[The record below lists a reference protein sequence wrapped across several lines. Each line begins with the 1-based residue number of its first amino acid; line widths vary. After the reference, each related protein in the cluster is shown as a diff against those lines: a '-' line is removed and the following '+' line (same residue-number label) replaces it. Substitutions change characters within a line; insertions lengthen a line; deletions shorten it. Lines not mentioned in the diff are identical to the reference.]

1 MMVGWWLVDGFYYP
15 LHWALSESIMRISFL
30 TNQSLAQYRMLKVLN
45 KSRINNRIYIYN
57 IYIYTY
63 HIYIYT
69 LYTYIY
75 IYYVCVFLIRY
86 VIECIYIYT
95 HLYTPNLTTFSVVRW
110 GDFRLWTNIY
120 GLNWDHPTFSTSHKN
135 LASRF
140 SAAALP
146 YSPFVTG
153 EQGQG
158 EAMAQEQQQQLQS
171 CMKDSS
177 ATRQHEGEAMG
188 TLYELYAVAGLP
200 EMADHRVISPYS
212 DRRLRA
218 WGC

>member
-1 MMVGWWLVDGFYYP
+1 MILGCGQLF
-15 LHWALSESIMRISFL
+15 
-30 TNQSLAQYRMLKVLN
+30 
-45 KSRINNRIYIYN
+45 
-57 IYIYTY
+57 
-63 HIYIYT
+63 
-69 LYTYIY
+69 
-75 IYYVCVFLIRY
+75 
-86 VIECIYIYT
+86 
-95 HLYTPNLTTFSVVRW
+95 
-110 GDFRLWTNIY
+110 GD

-140 SAAALP
+140 STAALP
-146 YSPFVTG
+146 YSPFVTE

-218 WGC
+218 